1 MQRILN
7 SHPQIYCTERRM
19 FGEYADFIYDDG
31 NTTPRL
37 RITLDKFVSASLSH
51 LNLPNS
57 MRNTMIFRFLKQ
69 EQKMER
75 AYSGK
80 HILVDKITPYN
91 GTSEI
96 VANQINRFFPKSGLI
111 YLLRDGRDVT
121 TSGVFHWFNKE
132 SENAQTS
139 DFKNR
144 RKLAVENDNLAKIGR
159 FFSDEEIEEWAL
171 TWAEPLRTVSFMKKS
186 KHPICFVRYE
196 NMIADQKS
204 ELKSIFSFLGGKI
217 NQTNIERSIKNSSFK
232 KMTGNRSRGN
242 EQATHHIR
250 KGVVG
255 DWKNYFTKKDGE
267 LFHNL
272 AGKELLEFGYEDNPK
287 WYESL
292 PDTFAVN
299 Q

>member
-1 MQRILN
+1 MLINKIKTKISKLPNQLRPMRQYFVLAGPRSGTTWMQRILN

-171 TWAEPLRTVSFMKKS
+171 TS
-186 KHPICFVRYE
+186 
-196 NMIADQKS
+196 ADW
-204 ELKSIFSFLGGKI
+204 G
-217 NQTNIERSIKNSSFK
+217 QTLS
-232 KMTGNRSRGN
+232 
-242 EQATHHIR
+242 
-250 KGVVG
+250 
-255 DWKNYFTKKDGE
+255 
-267 LFHNL
+267 
-272 AGKELLEFGYEDNPK
+272 
-287 WYESL
+287 
-292 PDTFAVN
+292 
-299 Q
+299 